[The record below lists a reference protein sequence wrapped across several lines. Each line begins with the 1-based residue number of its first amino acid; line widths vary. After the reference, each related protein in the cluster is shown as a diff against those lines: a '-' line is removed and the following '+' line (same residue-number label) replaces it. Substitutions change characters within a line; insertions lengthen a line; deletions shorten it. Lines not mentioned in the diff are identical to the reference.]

1 MERKAL
7 EAERKPKGARLLK
20 IEWDREKDDS
30 QVKRCIAELAKLLS
44 HLRCDVRTWKEG
56 SEIGYAPSLPEHP
69 KRAAEILFNL
79 ARGHALLYGRN
90 YVTMNDIPIIIKTVL
105 STAQVDRV
113 KVFSL
118 LRATGGDWLSTSRI
132 TQSLSISPPTARKKM
147 VEFKAIHLVDEEES
161 GSNHEKSIR
170 LRPEF
175 NWFLSQEFDQLNDGF
190 EPADYHKYLKEDVT
204 SDVAE
209 SESPTSSYAS
219 VYEKMVVFDK
229 VFDELSREHD
239 SSAMEADKG
248 TVGRYD
254 LQKRLI
260 ATGIFDQ
267 VDALVIIDE
276 MVRIQKVKIVMMNTY
291 RRNSKEGSS

>member
-1 MERKAL
+1 MSNK
-7 EAERKPKGARLLK
+7 
-20 IEWDREKDDS
+20 S
-30 QVKRCIAELAKLLS
+30 
-44 HLRCDVRTWKEG
+44 
-56 SEIGYAPSLPEHP
+56 
-69 KRAAEILFNL
+69 
-79 ARGHALLYGRN
+79 RG
-90 YVTMNDIPIIIKTVL
+90 V
-105 STAQVDRV
+105 S
-113 KVFSL
+113 
-118 LRATGGDWLSTSRI
+118 
-132 TQSLSISPPTARKKM
+132 
-147 VEFKAIHLVDEEES
+147 
-161 GSNHEKSIR
+161 
-170 LRPEF
+170 
-175 NWFLSQEFDQLNDGF
+175 
-190 EPADYHKYLKEDVT
+190 
-204 SDVAE
+204 
-209 SESPTSSYAS
+209 TSSYAS